1 MTPPAWLRTGVV
13 PRFATGFAAMPL
25 AVLAILEGG
34 PVLAAVVAALLA
46 LAVLEFGLGL
56 RLQRSDPV
64 LWLAAAG
71 AVAMSAVALTD
82 SVPTAWPLSA
92 AVLAIVAAPA
102 LGQLV
107 RERGQPPD
115 DAPDPGPFAA
125 LCRRAA
131 VGLGALV
138 YIGWLGSFIVL
149 LRELPQGEEWLLLAV
164 AAGMAT
170 DSGAFAVGKLLGRQ
184 PMAPRISPRKTI
196 EGGIGGLHCRLRRRA
211 ADQPA
216 ARPAGRRLED
226 GVAGHRPAA
235 DGDGGRPGRIG
246 HQARARR
253 EGLLAVAARARG
265 RPGPARQ
272 PALRRPDRILLRAMD
287 RSVTPPP
294 ADAERP
300 RGRPHGR
307 PIRVALLGS
316 TGSIGRQTID
326 VIQAMPE
333 RFELRGLAAGRNLDA
348 LAAQAAALR
357 PAAIWAAGGP
367 GERLRE
373 IAAAAGATI
382 ATMDEMAA
390 DPLLDVLVV
399 GTAGRAGLEPT
410 LAALEHGRAVALAN
424 KEVVVMAGH
433 LVRAAADRG
442 GGQLRPVD
450 SEHSAIWQCLWGEEG
465 NAIRRILLT
474 ASGGALRDLP
484 REALDDVTPE
494 QALRHP
500 TWNMGAKIT
509 IDSASLVN
517 KGMET
522 IEARWL
528 FDVPYERVEVVQH
541 AESIVHSLVEMGDG
555 SVKAQLG
562 NPDMRLPIQCALTYP
577 ERLQPT
583 VAPLDLAALG
593 ALHFA
598 APDLDRYPVC
608 ASASQR
614 PDAAAGR
621 TPACWPPPT
630 RWPCRPS
637 WRVRSASPPSPT

>member
-1 MTPPAWLRTGVV
+1 MDR
-13 PRFATGFAAMPL
+13 
-25 AVLAILEGG
+25 
-34 PVLAAVVAALLA
+34 AL
-46 LAVLEFGLGL
+46 
-56 RLQRSDPV
+56 
-64 LWLAAAG
+64 
-71 AVAMSAVALTD
+71 
-82 SVPTAWPLSA
+82 
-92 AVLAIVAAPA
+92 
-102 LGQLV
+102 
-107 RERGQPPD
+107 
-115 DAPDPGPFAA
+115 DAPPSA
-125 LCRRAA
+125 
-131 VGLGALV
+131 
-138 YIGWLGSFIVL
+138 
-149 LRELPQGEEWLLLAV
+149 
-164 AAGMAT
+164 
-170 DSGAFAVGKLLGRQ
+170 
-184 PMAPRISPRKTI
+184 
-196 EGGIGGLHCRLRRRA
+196 
-211 ADQPA
+211 A
-216 ARPAGRRLED
+216 ARPN
-226 GVAGHRPAA
+226 
-235 DGDGGRPGRIG
+235 GRPN
-246 HQARARR
+246 
-253 EGLLAVAARARG
+253 
-265 RPGPARQ
+265 
-272 PALRRPDRILLRAMD
+272 
-287 RSVTPPP
+287 
-294 ADAERP
+294 
-300 RGRPHGR
+300 GR
-307 PIRVALLGS
+307 PIRLALLGS

-333 RFELRGLAAGRNLDA
+333 RFEVRGLAAGRNLDL
-348 LAAQAAALR
+348 LASQATALR

-367 GERLRE
+367 SERLRE

-382 ATMDEMAA
+382 STMDEMAA

-410 LAALEHGRAVALAN
+410 LTALDHGRAVALAN
-424 KEVVVMAGH
+424 KEVVVMAGR

-465 NAIRRILLT
+465 NEIRRILLT

-484 REALDDVTPE
+484 RDALDDVTPA

-577 ERLQPT
+577 QRLQPT

-598 APDLDRYPVC
+598 APDLDRYPGLRL
-608 ASASQR
+608 SQEAGR
-614 PDAAAGR
+614 RGGTYPCVLAAADEVAVTAFLGGQIRFTAIPEVIDAAL
-621 TPACWPPPT
+621 
-630 RWPCRPS
+630 
-637 WRVRSASPPSPT
+637 SAHEGDDDPDLEAIDAADAWARRFAAQHIHARLAV